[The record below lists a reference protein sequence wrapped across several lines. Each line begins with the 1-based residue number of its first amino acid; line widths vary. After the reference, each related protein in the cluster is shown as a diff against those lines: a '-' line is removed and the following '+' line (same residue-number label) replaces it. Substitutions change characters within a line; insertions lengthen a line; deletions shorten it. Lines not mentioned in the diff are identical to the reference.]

1 LAIQKYVFIL
11 QPIDSKPISLMSLPN
26 SFPRMSSV
34 ANILQKKHGRIIS
47 VEPTTSVFD
56 AIHLMAEKNIGS
68 VIVATN
74 GTYLGIVTERDYTR
88 KVILQDKHS
97 SETTVTEIM
106 STDLPRVSPRDTHE
120 VCMKLMAER
129 NVRYLPVFEN
139 GTLVGIV
146 SILDVIEATVDQQKE
161 TIGSLQDF
169 ISSNFG

>member
-1 LAIQKYVFIL
+1 
-11 QPIDSKPISLMSLPN
+11 
-26 SFPRMSSV
+26 MSSV
-34 ANILQKKHGRIIS
+34 ANILQRKHGSIIS
-47 VEPTTSVFD
+47 VPPTTSVLD

-68 VIVATN
+68 VIVAAN
-74 GTYLGIVTERDYTR
+74 GTYLGIVTERDYAR

-97 SETTVTEIM
+97 SETSVAEIM

-120 VCMKLMAER
+120 TCMKLMAER

-146 SILDVIEATVDQQKE
+146 SILDVIQATADRQKE

>member
-1 LAIQKYVFIL
+1 
-11 QPIDSKPISLMSLPN
+11 
-26 SFPRMSSV
+26 MSSV
-34 ANILQKKHGRIIS
+34 ANILQRKHGSIIS
-47 VEPTTSVFD
+47 VPPTTSVLD

-68 VIVATN
+68 VIVAAN
-74 GTYLGIVTERDYTR
+74 GTYLGIVTERDYAR

-97 SETTVTEIM
+97 SETSVAEIM

-120 VCMKLMAER
+120 TCMALMAER

-146 SILDVIEATVDQQKE
+146 SILDVIQATADRQKE

>member
-1 LAIQKYVFIL
+1 
-11 QPIDSKPISLMSLPN
+11 
-26 SFPRMSSV
+26 MSSV
-34 ANILQKKHGRIIS
+34 ANILQKKHGSVIS
-47 VEPTTSVFD
+47 VEPTTSVLE
-56 AIHLMAEKNIGS
+56 AIHIMADKNIGS

-74 GTYLGIVTERDYTR
+74 GTYLGIVTERDYAR

-97 SETTVTEIM
+97 SETPVSQIM

-120 VCMKLMAER
+120 TCMKLMAER
-129 NVRYLPVFEN
+129 HVRYLPVFEN

-146 SILDVIEATVDQQKE
+146 SILDIIQATVDKQKE

>member
-1 LAIQKYVFIL
+1 MFTIASNRFETNFFNVFL
-11 QPIDSKPISLMSLPN
+11 HT
-26 SFPRMSSV
+26 FPRMSSV

-47 VEPTTSVFD
+47 VEPTTSVLD
-56 AIHLMAEKNIGS
+56 AIHLMADKNIGS
-68 VIVATN
+68 VIVAAN
-74 GTYLGIVTERDYTR
+74 GTYLGLVTERDYAR

-97 SETTVTEIM
+97 SETLVTEIM

-120 VCMKLMAER
+120 TCMTLMSER

-139 GTLVGIV
+139 GTLVGII
-146 SILDVIEATVDQQKE
+146 SMLDVISATVDRQKE

>member
-1 LAIQKYVFIL
+1 
-11 QPIDSKPISLMSLPN
+11 
-26 SFPRMSSV
+26 MSSV
-34 ANILQKKHGRIIS
+34 ANILQKKHGSIIS
-47 VEPTTSVFD
+47 VEPSTSVLD
-56 AIHLMAEKNIGS
+56 AIHIMADKNIGS

-74 GTYLGIVTERDYTR
+74 GTYLGIVTERDYAR
-88 KVILQDKHS
+88 KVILLDKHS
-97 SETTVTEIM
+97 SETMVTEIM

-120 VCMKLMAER
+120 TCMKLMVER

-146 SILDVIEATVDQQKE
+146 SILDVIGETVDRQKE